1 MTIQEINLSQ
11 ADREIL
17 NDLPIFVNDLTA
29 EIKQIEAVIHFFNV
43 GIAHYDS
50 IGAQPEETLT
60 EAALDA
66 INSLKGNALDD
77 VGEVQAGIRILH
89 TINTDDAWEMASKL
103 TELVNI
109 ANGII

>member
-1 MTIQEINLSQ
+1 MICLYSS
-11 ADREIL
+11 
-17 NDLPIFVNDLTA
+17 PIFVNDLTA

-43 GIAHYDS
+43 GMAHYDN

-66 INSLKGNALDD
+66 INRLKGNALDD
-77 VGEVQAGIRILH
+77 VGEIQAGIKILH
-89 TINTDDAWEMASKL
+89 TIDTDDAREMASKL